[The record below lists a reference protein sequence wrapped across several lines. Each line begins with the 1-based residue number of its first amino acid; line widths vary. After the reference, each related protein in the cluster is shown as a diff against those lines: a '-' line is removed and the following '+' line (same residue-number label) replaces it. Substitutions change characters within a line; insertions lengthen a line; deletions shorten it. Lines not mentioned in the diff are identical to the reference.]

1 VLKCKSLSKF
11 SLSESKEGISYL
23 LLNET
28 SVNINLHRMANE
40 MEILPRRSE
49 NYMGLEYSHLNLRS

>member
-1 VLKCKSLSKF
+1 M
-11 SLSESKEGISYL
+11 

-40 MEILPRRSE
+40 MEIFLRKRNDS
-49 NYMGLEYSHLNLRS
+49 MGLEYSHLNLFIRS